1 MPAMI
6 RQDSPA
12 ANRFSRTPA
21 AKRVAATIATTGVV
35 TVASGALDPY
45 QNGDLCLVA
54 EAAAGTAITGGTG
67 GTTPLDRTSLYAI
80 QKLTATTAILFK
92 GSIQGA
98 QVTNLGVAISAGAV
112 LQFGD
117 PLNTDFVQPNIVP
130 MASVAG
136 GAQAGPLD

>member
-21 AKRVAATIATTGVV
+21 SEKVAATIATTGVV
-35 TVASGALDPY
+35 TFASGALDKY
-45 QNGDLCLVA
+45 QTGDLCLVV
-54 EAAAGTAITGGTG
+54 EAVPGTAITGGTG

-80 QKLTATTAILFK
+80 QKLTATTALLYK
-92 GSIQGA
+92 GSIYGA
-98 QVTNLGVAISAGAV
+98 QVTNLGVAISAGGA

-117 PLNTDFVQPNIVP
+117 PLNSDLIAKNIVP
-130 MASVAG
+130 MGSVAG
-136 GAQAGPLD
+136 GSQAGPTD